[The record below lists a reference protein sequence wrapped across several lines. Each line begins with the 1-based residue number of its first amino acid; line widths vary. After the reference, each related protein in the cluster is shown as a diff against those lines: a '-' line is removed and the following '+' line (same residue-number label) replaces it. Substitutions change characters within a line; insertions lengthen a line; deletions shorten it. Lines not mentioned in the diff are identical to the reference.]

1 MPTFGGS
8 ASPCNP
14 PGAVEPT
21 VPWMK
26 SPLPGDMGPDFVP
39 APRDFVPGEVIWPG
53 KFFGQ
58 TNLSNE
64 MHDACQ
70 MFIQKVNVRIVFRC
84 CSFG

>member
-1 MPTFGGS
+1 MR
-8 ASPCNP
+8 
-14 PGAVEPT
+14 
-21 VPWMK
+21 

-84 CSFG
+84 CQCG